1 MTVGEPVRTAAT
13 ARTPGVGFG
22 LVVTAL
28 AVTGFDLRT
37 AVTSV
42 SAVLPR
48 VTAGLDAS
56 AVFTPLAS
64 TLAPVVFAGTGLV
77 APAVLRRLGLVRG
90 LVLGLAVTSLGLLL
104 RSAAPSALV
113 FLLLSLPTLAGLGI
127 ANVALPAVVKQFLPD
142 RIGLGTAVYTGMLS
156 IGTATAAALTVPLA
170 ETAGGWRLGLGAWAL
185 PAVAAVGA
193 AVALLRRRRG
203 GVPPGPVPEVE
214 PGVEPVP
221 TATGAP
227 VPPVPAIPAG
237 LAIPAG
243 PRAGGAAT
251 TVLDVARTRLGWAV
265 AILFTGQ
272 SASSYVMFAYL
283 PTIAADHGFD
293 ATDAGLLLS
302 VFSILGISASVIPLT
317 LGRLEDHRVLVA
329 VLSVC
334 WITGDLGLAAAPG
347 AAWLWVVVLGVGS
360 SLFTVGLLIIPM
372 RTRSPA
378 ATAALS
384 GFALAVAYVVSA
396 AVVFA
401 AGALRQLSGSWVP
414 VLLALAVSMI
424 GVAAAGLL
432 AGRPGTIEG
441 AHRS

>member
-1 MTVGEPVRTAAT
+1 MTPGAVVRTGAA
-13 ARTPGVGFG
+13 AGTPRKAGVGLG
-22 LVVTAL
+22 LVLTVL

-37 AVTSV
+37 AVTSL

-48 VTAGLDAS
+48 VTAGLHAP

-90 LVLGLAVTSLGLLL
+90 LLLGLTVTTAGLLL
-104 RSAAPSALV
+104 RSAAPSAVAFLV
-113 FLLLSLPTLAGLGI
+113 LSLPTLAGLGI
-127 ANVALPAVVKQFLPD
+127 ANVALPAVVKQYLPD

-170 ETAGGWRLGLGAWAL
+170 EAAGGWRLGLGAWAL
-185 PAVAAVGA
+185 PAAA
-193 AVALLRRRRG
+193 AVAATLGLPRVRPRLPADSPVPAGTSVPAAATTRPGSRR
-203 GVPPGPVPEVE
+203 PGPVM
-214 PGVEPVP
+214 
-221 TATGAP
+221 
-227 VPPVPAIPAG
+227 
-237 LAIPAG
+237 
-243 PRAGGAAT
+243 

-265 AILFTGQ
+265 AILFAGQ

-293 ATDAGLLLS
+293 PAEAGLLLS
-302 VFSILGISASVIPLT
+302 VFSLLGISALLIPLT
-317 LGRLEDHRVLVA
+317 LGRLEDHRVVVG
-329 VLSVC
+329 VLSAC
-334 WITGDLGLAAAPG
+334 WIAGLLGLAAAPG
-347 AAWLWVVVLGVGS
+347 AAWLWVVMLGVGS

-414 VLLALAVSMI
+414 VLLALAVSMT
-424 GVAAAGLL
+424 GVAAAGLV
-432 AGRPGTIEG
+432 AGRPGTIEDTRR
-441 AHRS
+441 A